1 MSIWLY
7 CYILK
12 YIRLALNVYLKCLNV
27 CCQNLSEK
35 KIGLSIW
42 LLTCIAHF
50 KSIYNLWIDLGFYS
64 LHNRH
69 IRNLSK
75 CNSANVRANVISKR
89 KWGIYCLY
97 IIFSVTS
104 WEGITISKSLLA
116 TLILRFFV
124 IGCNTSPGL
133 RQCMSV
139 LVFLPVS
146 AREGDAY
153 TWMIKRHI
161 MLFIIF
167 LNNSQIHES
176 TIKGRLHGWLASRG
190 FDTSWSVHLLW
201 YIN

>member
-1 MSIWLY
+1 M
-7 CYILK
+7 
-12 YIRLALNVYLKCLNV
+12 
-27 CCQNLSEK
+27 LSEFIRK

-42 LLTCIAHF
+42 FLTCIAHF

-104 WEGITISKSLLA
+104 WEGITILKSLLA
-116 TLILRFFV
+116 TLILRLFV
-124 IGCNTSPGL
+124 IGCNTSPGT
-133 RQCMSV
+133 SV

-153 TWMIKRHI
+153 TWMIKLHI
-161 MLFIIF
+161 MIFIII
-167 LNNSQIHES
+167 LNYSQINKS
-176 TIKGRLHGWLASRG
+176 TTKGGFNEWSASRG
-190 FDTSWSVHLLW
+190 FDRLGDQCIWCCT
-201 YIN
+201 